1 MSKAKIYVI
10 VAALVAAA
18 LGAGWYF
25 GSPRWTLHEMQAAA
39 EAKDADKL
47 AGYID
52 FPALRAS
59 LKEQMKAKMAAEM
72 VKMKDDNPFAVL
84 GAAFA
89 VNMVDGMVEAL
100 VTPTAMRE
108 VFANA
113 PEPKPEEGKIGVR
126 VKNLEME
133 RVGLSEFRLLNQE
146 DKTGSSL
153 IFKRDGL
160 GWKLTELRAPAEG

>member
-1 MSKAKIYVI
+1 MSKSKLYVAI
-10 VAALVAAA
+10 AALVVVL

-25 GSPRWTLHEMQAAA
+25 GSPRWTLHQMQTAAQ
-39 EAKDADKL
+39 EKDADKL

-72 VKMKDDNPFAVL
+72 MKVKDDNPFAAM

-89 VNMVDGMVEAL
+89 VNMIDGMVEAL

-113 PEPKPEEGKIGVR
+113 PEPKPDEGKIGVR

-133 RVGLSEFRLLNQE
+133 RVGLSEFRLVNQE

-160 GWKLTELRAPAEG
+160 GWKMTEIRVPAES